1 MGSSGNNTTE
11 SGSWASSDGTRRS
24 MLANRGRDTAPELR
38 IRSLV
43 HRSGLR
49 FRVDARPLPLLRR
62 TADLVFR
69 PVEVAV
75 FVDGCYWHGCPEHF
89 VQPKTNSEFWKEKIG
104 RNIERDRDTDSILR
118 DAGWTVIRIWEHE
131 EPEAAAAEIVEL
143 VRRKRAERHSGH

>member
-1 MGSSGNNTTE
+1 MTSPE
-11 SGSWASSDGTRRS
+11 RRLDKPKSWASSEGTRKS
-24 MLANRGRDTAPELR
+24 MQGNRGRDTSPELR

-43 HRSGLR
+43 HRFGLR
-49 FRVDARPLPLLRR
+49 FRVDTRPLPRLRR

-89 VQPKTNSEFWKEKIG
+89 VQPKTNSEFWREKIK

-118 DAGWTVIRIWEHE
+118 DAGWTVLRIWEHE
-131 EPEAAAAEIVEL
+131 EPEAAAAEVADL
-143 VRRKRAERHSGH
+143 VRQKRIERCNGT

>member
-11 SGSWASSDGTRRS
+11 SSSWASSDGTRRS

-49 FRVDARPLPLLRR
+49 FRVDARPLPRLRR

-89 VQPKTNSEFWKEKIG
+89 VQPKTNSDFWKEKIG

-143 VRRKRAERHSGH
+143 VRRKRTERHSGH

>member
-1 MGSSGNNTTE
+1 
-11 SGSWASSDGTRRS
+11 

-43 HRSGLR
+43 HRFGLR
-49 FRVDARPLPLLRR
+49 FRVDARPLPRLRR

-89 VQPKTNSEFWKEKIG
+89 VLPKTNSDFWKEKIG

-131 EPEAAAAEIVEL
+131 EPEAAAEEIVEL

>member
-11 SGSWASSDGTRRS
+11 SSSWASSDGTRRS

-49 FRVDARPLPLLRR
+49 FRVDARPLPRLRR

-104 RNIERDRDTDSILR
+104 RNIERDRDTDSTLR

>member
-49 FRVDARPLPLLRR
+49 FRVDTRPLPRLRR

-104 RNIERDRDTDSILR
+104 RNIERDRDTDSTLR

>member
-11 SGSWASSDGTRRS
+11 SSSWASSDGTRRS

-49 FRVDARPLPLLRR
+49 FRVDARPLPRLRR

>member
-43 HRSGLR
+43 HRFGLR
-49 FRVDARPLPLLRR
+49 FRVDTRPLPLLRR

-69 PVEVAV
+69 PVKVAV

-104 RNIERDRDTDSILR
+104 RNIERDRDTDSMLR
-118 DAGWTVIRIWEHE
+118 DAGWTVIRVWEHE
-131 EPEAAAAEIVEL
+131 EPAAAAAEIVEL

>member
-1 MGSSGNNTTE
+1 V
-11 SGSWASSDGTRRS
+11 
-24 MLANRGRDTAPELR
+24 DT
-38 IRSLV
+38 
-43 HRSGLR
+43 
-49 FRVDARPLPLLRR
+49 RPLPHLRG

-69 PVEVAV
+69 PVEIAV

-104 RNIERDRDTDSILR
+104 RNIERDRDTDSTLR
-118 DAGWTVIRIWEHE
+118 DAGWTAIRIWEHE

>member
-1 MGSSGNNTTE
+1 
-11 SGSWASSDGTRRS
+11 

-49 FRVDARPLPLLRR
+49 FRVDARPLPRLRR

-89 VQPKTNSEFWKEKIG
+89 VQPKTNSYFWKEKIG
-104 RNIERDRDTDSILR
+104 RNIERDRDTDSIIR

-131 EPEAAAAEIVEL
+131 EPEAAAGEIVEL

>member
-1 MGSSGNNTTE
+1 
-11 SGSWASSDGTRRS
+11 

-75 FVDGCYWHGCPEHF
+75 FIDGCYWHGCPEHF

-104 RNIERDRDTDSILR
+104 WNIERDRDTDSILR

-131 EPEAAAAEIVEL
+131 EPEAAAGEIVEL

>member
-1 MGSSGNNTTE
+1 
-11 SGSWASSDGTRRS
+11 

-62 TADLVFR
+62 TADLVLR

-131 EPEAAAAEIVEL
+131 EPEAAAEEIVEL

>member
-1 MGSSGNNTTE
+1 MGSFENNTTE

-49 FRVDARPLPLLRR
+49 FRVDTRPLPHLRR

-69 PVEVAV
+69 PVEIAV

-104 RNIERDRDTDSILR
+104 RNVERDRDTDSTLR
-118 DAGWTVIRIWEHE
+118 DAGWTAIRIWEHE